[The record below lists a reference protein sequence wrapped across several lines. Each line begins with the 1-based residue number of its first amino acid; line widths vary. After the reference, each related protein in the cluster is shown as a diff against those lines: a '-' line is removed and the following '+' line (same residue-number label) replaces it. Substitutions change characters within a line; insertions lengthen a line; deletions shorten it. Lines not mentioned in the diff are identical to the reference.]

1 MSESSLGFG
10 RLSRRTAL
18 KGLGCT
24 LGLPLLEAMLPGTGY
39 AAGTGTVSGSATTGA
54 ALDPTFDTPSEYSNL
69 TTLSNTFKDELK
81 LSEKTGLPPVV
92 LPVIKTSDKVCENV
106 PEEPVA
112 PSAPFAPVAPTTGI

>member
-39 AAGTGTVSGSATTGA
+39 AAEHFGGKKEDYDAIKHHSAVGSTGQ
-54 ALDPTFDTPSEYSNL
+54 PNQ
-69 TTLSNTFKDELK
+69 
-81 LSEKTGLPPVV
+81 
-92 LPVIKTSDKVCENV
+92 
-106 PEEPVA
+106 
-112 PSAPFAPVAPTTGI
+112 